1 MGIPLFDLMSNTPD
15 RVRSV
20 ESSDAKGRVFTWCL
34 RDKKDPGINVK
45 MLSVPTTDGGTEWE
59 IRIHR
64 VEWEGNE
71 FNESEKPM
79 VSYTHETSK
88 EAISCAEREIK
99 DLCSNRSE
107 FSHCLD
113 FLRN

>member
-15 RVRSV
+15 KVQSLDSN
-20 ESSDAKGRVFTWCL
+20 ENNGRVFTWCL
-34 RDKKDPGINVK
+34 RDKRQPGLNVK
-45 MLSVPTTDGGTEWE
+45 MLSVPTTDGGSEWE

-71 FNESEKPM
+71 FNESEKPIS
-79 VSYTHETSK
+79 SYTHETSK
-88 EAISCAEREIK
+88 EAICCAEREVKNI
-99 DLCSNRSE
+99 CSNRSE